1 MAEIPDGKSRRVE
14 VVTTGNGNG
23 LDLEAGVL
31 STLQTEFIRVGEAEV
46 PKNLGGEKYV
56 AWFSLGFRFF
66 YWYMAFRAWEH
77 KQLVN
82 HIGNK

>member
-14 VVTTGNGNG
+14 VVTTGNGSG

-66 YWYMAFRAWEH
+66 LLVHGFSCMGTQATRESYWE
-77 KQLVN
+77 
-82 HIGNK
+82 